1 MEFLEDIT
9 TTWIII
15 FIITG
20 FIAGY
25 IDSIAGGGGMVQVP
39 VLLLSGIPPVFV
51 LATNKMASLFGV
63 SIATLNTFSAKR

>member
-25 IDSIAGGGGMVQVP
+25 VDSIAGGGGMIQVP
-39 VLLLSGIPPVFV
+39 VLLYSGIPPIFV
-51 LATNKMASLFGV
+51 LATNKMAGLLG
-63 SIATLNTFSAKR
+63 L